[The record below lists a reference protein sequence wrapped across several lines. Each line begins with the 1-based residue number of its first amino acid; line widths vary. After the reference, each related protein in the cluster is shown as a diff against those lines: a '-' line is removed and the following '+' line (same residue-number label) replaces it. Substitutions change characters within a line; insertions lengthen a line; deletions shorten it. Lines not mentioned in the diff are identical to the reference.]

1 MKVAEFLTKLQTS
14 DNVSG
19 YADLTPN
26 TEVQDHDK
34 FIYIVKRS
42 HGWYKIG
49 VTKDINNRIAQMQSY
64 SPEKLSL
71 VNALPLKGMVYF
83 VERAV
88 LNTLRNN
95 LPSTATSGEWVKL
108 QGDVEDIKNMFD
120 LVVRTIVNGTRR
132 NMRAENLRKQKL
144 LATYG
149 IKEEQSQVRIA
160 FKK

>member
-42 HGWYKIG
+42 YGWYKIG
-49 VTKDINNRIAQMQSY
+49 VTKNIDNRIAQMQSY

-83 VERAV
+83 IERAV
-88 LNTLRNN
+88 LNTLSHFSRLDGSYPGIWRGFCGRCNSLSN
-95 LPSTATSGEWVKL
+95 L
-108 QGDVEDIKNMFD
+108 
-120 LVVRTIVNGTRR
+120 
-132 NMRAENLRKQKL
+132 
-144 LATYG
+144 
-149 IKEEQSQVRIA
+149 
-160 FKK
+160 